1 MVRKKSE
8 PEPFLT
14 DEEVSDLQELEK
26 VTKPIKKPSKKQQET
41 VMPVEYEFHGNYA
54 LEFMFFRLSEIY
66 YGQKVSLKIE
76 SVIKERLE

>member
-1 MVRKKSE
+1 MDIKVKILDKKVKGQ
-8 PEPFLT
+8 F
-14 DEEVSDLQELEK
+14 
-26 VTKPIKKPSKKQQET
+26 IK
-41 VMPVEYEFHGNYA
+41 PVEYEFHGNYA